1 MNVQLGRGKV
11 HYAGEA
17 DGFMPSPKC
26 GGNRGCENYRTVSA
40 EVTCKNCLVILAK
53 EAAEAEPAETTE
65 DTTEETSEVKS
76 TVTVDGQE
84 YAVTVY
90 QATTYQHPNTWE
102 IHVTRGEDSRF
113 FSFPKGEKW
122 EAARFYNVTLWGTP
136 NAPLSHPRSLAD
148 AIREAF
154 SPEGTR
160 TRTRITS
167 DFSEVAPD
175 AAESATV
182 SHEVTD
188 HQGEI
193 MTDKTT
199 TPAKLDVTA
208 EDGKAALEQID
219 ANIERVRSLAE
230 AENLEGIEELAEE
243 TEGIISAL
251 SGKGSIAIK
260 KEKRDAF
267 KGAATVTEK
276 PKAEVARKAAEG
288 VVVAKTW
295 DQYEGTQELA
305 QMGAEKL
312 AEGVRLNLKASNV
325 AMEVA
330 AVAFDMVTRIPNKDD
345 NPDLMVAS
353 DAAKKAGTALIA
365 LAGEGFEH
373 TWDNEQALKKLTR
386 SVQDYRSDVRAAWL
400 RSLDEDTEEAAERRA
415 RVAKI
420 LEGKPEDV
428 KASEFVAKAY
438 GTSTIGQ
445 AERKRLAYQEKQKA
459 KELAAAG
466 KDTAE
471 LTTGEGGEGDGEGEG
486 SDTTPVSP
494 DEAVT
499 KIVDRLWKD
508 TEKADPDAFDK
519 ASDAV
524 KKAQRE
530 RLEKIKKAITDMIAA
545 TL

>member
-11 HYAGEA
+11 HHSTTPEGW
-17 DGFMPSPKC
+17 MPGPAC
-26 GGNRGCENYRTVSA
+26 GGNRGVEGYRKTSA
-40 EVTCKNCLVILAK
+40 AVNCKNCLTILAK
-53 EAAEAEPAETTE
+53 EAAAEEV
-65 DTTEETSEVKS
+65 TSEIS
-76 TVTVDGQE
+76 
-84 YAVTVY
+84 
-90 QATTYQHPNTWE
+90 
-102 IHVTRGEDSRF
+102 
-113 FSFPKGEKW
+113 
-122 EAARFYNVTLWGTP
+122 EAA
-136 NAPLSHPRSLAD
+136 
-148 AIREAF
+148 
-154 SPEGTR
+154 PE
-160 TRTRITS
+160 
-167 DFSEVAPD
+167 
-175 AAESATV
+175 AAESAIV
-182 SHEVTD
+182 SHDVHTT
-188 HQGEI
+188 QGEI
-193 MTDKTT
+193 MTDKATT
-199 TPAKLDVTA
+199 TPAKLDVAA

-251 SGKGSIAIK
+251 SGKGSIALK

-276 PKAEVARKAAEG
+276 PKAEVATKAAEG

-305 QMGAEKL
+305 AMGAEKL
-312 AEGVRLNLKASNV
+312 AEGVRLNLKASSV
-325 AMEVA
+325 AMDVA
-330 AVAFDMVTRIPNKDD
+330 AVAFDMVTRIPNKDG
-345 NPDLMVAS
+345 NPDLMVTS
-353 DAAKKAGTALIA
+353 DAAKKGGTALIS

-415 RVAKI
+415 RVAKL
-420 LEGKPEDV
+420 LEGKPEGE

-459 KELAAAG
+459 KELEAAG
-466 KDTAE
+466 GSKE
-471 LTTGEGGEGDGEGEG
+471 LTTGEGGEGEGEGEG